1 MVAIMGTTNII
12 KKGKNIIIGI
22 IIIVLVVGI
31 VSVYFY
37 SFNNRV
43 GNVNNEETKDYHTIT
58 YNNKTYEYN
67 SSVVSI
73 LFMGID
79 TTNPDENQGQAD
91 VMELLLLDRSK
102 KTIHLIS
109 IPRDTMTDIRMF
121 DVEGNDLGWQR
132 QHLNLAYAYGNSKE
146 TGCMYTLQA
155 VSRLFNDVPIVRYAS
170 MNLNE
175 LEDIHSLVGELRV
188 RIPNNSLQ
196 YENPNWIQGNFATL
210 TKKNVEQ
217 FLRTRDVEKD
227 FSNEERM
234 ERQEAYL
241 KAYYNKLKEKLND
254 SFEKTITEFYEVC
267 KGMTTNITYDD
278 METFGKM
285 VLDYEF
291 DDNNYIILGGE
302 NVSGDYHDE
311 FEVDKKKLEST
322 IVKLFYK
329 EEESK

>member
-1 MVAIMGTTNII
+1 MATANITR
-12 KKGKNIIIGI
+12 KKNIIIGFI
-22 IIIVLVVGI
+22 ILVLVVSIAG
-31 VSVYFY
+31 VYI
-37 SFNNRV
+37 STLNKEEKV
-43 GNVNNEETKDYHTIT
+43 QNEKSQDYHTIT

-79 TTNPDENQGQAD
+79 TTDPDEIQGQAD

-102 KTIHLIS
+102 KTIYLVS
-109 IPRDTMTDIRMF
+109 IPRDTMTEIRMF

-132 QHLNLAYAYGNSKE
+132 QHLNLAYAYGSSKE

-170 MNLNE
+170 MDLNE
-175 LEDIHSLVGELRV
+175 LKDVHSLVGKLRV
-188 RIPNNSLQ
+188 KVPNNSLQ
-196 YENPNWIQGNFATL
+196 YENPIWIKGNYATL
-210 TKKNVEQ
+210 TQKNVET

-241 KAYYNKLKEKLND
+241 KAYYKKLKEKLED
-254 SFEKTITEFYEVC
+254 SFEDTIKEFYDIC
-267 KGMTTNITYDD
+267 KNMTTNITYTD

-285 VLDYEF
+285 VLEYDFKE
-291 DDNNYIILGGE
+291 DNYITLGGE

-311 FEVDKKKLEST
+311 FEVDEKKLEST